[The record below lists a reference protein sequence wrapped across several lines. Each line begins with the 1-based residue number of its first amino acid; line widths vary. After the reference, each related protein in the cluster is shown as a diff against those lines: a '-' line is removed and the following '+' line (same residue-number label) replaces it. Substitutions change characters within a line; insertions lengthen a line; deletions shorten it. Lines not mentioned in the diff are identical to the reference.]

1 MEISIRDN
9 LAKSELSLK
18 TRERERTKEQTWS
31 MFEAVG
37 NKPDTWDGRKQQNPG
52 NKNKISG
59 SDLS

>member
-37 NKPDTWDGRKQQNPG
+37 KKPDTWDG
-52 NKNKISG
+52 
-59 SDLS
+59 

>member
-37 NKPDTWDGRKQQNPG
+37 NKPDTWDGRKQQNPVC
-52 NKNKISG
+52 K
-59 SDLS
+59 L